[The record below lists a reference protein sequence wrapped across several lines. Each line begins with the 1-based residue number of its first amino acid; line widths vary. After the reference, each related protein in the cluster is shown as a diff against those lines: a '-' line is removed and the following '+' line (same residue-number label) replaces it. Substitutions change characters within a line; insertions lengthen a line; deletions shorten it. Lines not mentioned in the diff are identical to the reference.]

1 MTKVSVLKWSH
12 NWPRTIRSGVF
23 GIAKIVKITCFACIF
38 QIFGYA
44 NNTTSDGPSAILR
57 PLYNRYFCHITI
69 KKWSL
74 IYTRTIRKCLFKDI
88 LFLGAF
94 PILIPIVNSIS
105 NLDHEGVE
113 LSCWNFSWLITAP
126 KDPIKNISR
135 LVWMIL
141 TNIDTPYRHAS
152 SNQWNTPTHSVQ
164 WHSRRKGRFRKETI
178 TCCIQVTLEGR
189 REACVLVTLLEAGLL
204 WS

>member
-1 MTKVSVLKWSH
+1 MTKVSVLKWSQ

-23 GIAKIVKITCFACIF
+23 GIAKNVKITCFACVF

-69 KKWSL
+69 EKWSQ
-74 IYTRTIRKCLFKDI
+74 IYTRNIRKCFFEDI

-94 PILIPIVNSIS
+94 PIVIPIVNSIS

-113 LSCWNFSWLITAP
+113 LSCWNFLWLISAP
-126 KDPIKNISR
+126 KDTIKTLSR
-135 LVWMIL
+135 DVWMFL
-141 TNIDTPYRHAS
+141 TKIDTPYS
-152 SNQWNTPTHSVQ
+152 PVG
-164 WHSRRKGRFRKETI
+164 RRKRAASRIPELPGLTPAQVMQRGKRKNKI
-178 TCCIQVTLEGR
+178 KL
-189 REACVLVTLLEAGLL
+189 
-204 WS
+204 